1 MGRINSH
8 NAAFSHGNLSG
19 SDNNNHCALRS
30 NTEGVP
36 HPLNLSGGAN
46 IQFHVGGLILVA
58 IIEPSIS
65 HQDRMIRFGE
75 VLSSLKVV

>member
-19 SDNNNHCALRS
+19 SDNNHCALRS

-65 HQDRMIRFGE
+65 HQDRIRVGE